1 MGKKLMTLA
10 IIQARISSSRLP
22 GKVLKEINDHPM
34 IYWQLKRISKAKTIS
49 KIIVAT
55 SSSTSDDILVEYLD
69 SIGVSVI
76 RGPLNNVKARFDQVL
91 QNYPFRQF
99 VRLTADCP
107 LVMPNIIDS
116 IVNEFKRSNLDYL
129 SNNLVPTYP
138 DGLDVEVIRSSS
150 FLSLNSKKL
159 SRIESEH
166 VTYALYSRPSEYLVK
181 NFKNEVDL
189 SSMRWTVDYKED
201 LDFVR
206 KVYGN
211 FKGREDEFDMS
222 DVLGLLVSQPSLK
235 NKIAGSRRNESL
247 KRMLLGK
254 NSGENNE

>member
-1 MGKKLMTLA
+1 M
-10 IIQARISSSRLP
+10 
-22 GKVLKEINDHPM
+22 
-34 IYWQLKRISKAKTIS
+34 
-49 KIIVAT
+49 
-55 SSSTSDDILVEYLD
+55 
-69 SIGVSVI
+69 
-76 RGPLNNVKARFDQVL
+76 
-91 QNYPFRQF
+91 
-99 VRLTADCP
+99 
-107 LVMPNIIDS
+107 
-116 IVNEFKRSNLDYL
+116 
-129 SNNLVPTYP
+129 
-138 DGLDVEVIRSSS
+138 
-150 FLSLNSKKL
+150 SLNSKKL
-159 SRIESEH
+159 SRIVSEH